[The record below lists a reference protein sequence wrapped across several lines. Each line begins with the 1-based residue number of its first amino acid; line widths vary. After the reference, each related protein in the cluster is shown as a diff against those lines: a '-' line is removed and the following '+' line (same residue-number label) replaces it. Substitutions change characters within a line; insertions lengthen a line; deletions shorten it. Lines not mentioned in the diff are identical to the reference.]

1 MTRIFQDRSA
11 AYSFA
16 IFGET
21 DMRNFDIDG
30 GMGGGAIGSMS
41 GPMTTSGGK
50 VFNLTAGVSAPGFV
64 MPFSRNEEIYGE
76 GEAADF
82 VYKVVSGAVRTTR
95 ILSDG
100 RRQIADFHFAG
111 DVFGLEAG
119 EVHSLCAEAITD
131 CRIALV
137 KRIAV
142 DRAADRDCAAARAL
156 WGVTARDLRRL
167 QDHMLLLG
175 RKGAMERIAAFL
187 LEMSER
193 TGERRSVE
201 LPMSRTDI
209 ADYLGLTIETVSRS
223 LTQLERD
230 GVIALPSFRRVELLN
245 RAAVEGYVA

>member
-1 MTRIFQDRSA
+1 
-11 AYSFA
+11 
-16 IFGET
+16 
-21 DMRNFDIDG
+21 MRNFDIDN
-30 GMGGGAIGSMS
+30 GMGGAAIGSMAA
-41 GPMTTSGGK
+41 SGGK
-50 VFNLTAGVSAPGFV
+50 VFNLTAGVAAPGFV
-64 MPFSRNEEIYGE
+64 MGFSRNEEIYGE
-76 GEAADF
+76 DEPADF

-100 RRQIADFHFAG
+100 RRQIADFHFVG

-119 EVHSLCAEAITD
+119 ETHSLCAEAITD

-142 DRAADRDCAAARAL
+142 DRATDRDSLAAREL

-187 LEMSER
+187 LDMSAR
-193 TGERRSVE
+193 TGERLAVD
-201 LPMSRTDI
+201 LPMSRSDI

-230 GVIALPSFRRVELLN
+230 GVVALPSFRRVELLN
-245 RAAVEGYVA
+245 RAALEDHAA